1 MKISVLCENTSSSP
15 DLIPEH
21 GLSLLL
27 ETDKEKI
34 LFDFG
39 QTDAF
44 FKNAG
49 QMGISLN
56 DADFAVLSHG
66 HYDHGGGMG
75 VFLSHNPTAPVYLSR
90 YAFGEYYNAE
100 RKYIGLD
107 KSLQRIDRMIPTG
120 ECTRISS
127 TCSLFS
133 CNIQHRPFGTNPYGL
148 TEFTDEKYSD
158 DRFLHEQYLLLRDR
172 GKRILVS
179 GCSHKGIENIVHW
192 FKPDVLIGGFHQM
205 KVDCSSR
212 EGLNTL
218 KTLSQTL
225 LRYDT
230 VFYTCHCTGLPQL
243 DILKSH
249 MKERLHSLSTGDV
262 ITL

>member
-15 DLIPEH
+15 DLFVEH

-27 ETDKEKI
+27 ETEKEKI

-44 FKNAG
+44 FKNAEK
-49 QMGISLN
+49 MSISLN
-56 DADFAVLSHG
+56 DVDFAVLSHG

-75 VFLSHNPTAPVYLSR
+75 IFLSYNLTAPVYLSR
-90 YAFGEYYNAE
+90 HAFGNYYNAE
-100 RKYIGLD
+100 GKFIGLD
-107 KSLQRIDRMIPTG
+107 KSLQRIDRMLPTG
-120 ECTRISS
+120 ECTRVSS
-127 TCSLFS
+127 TSSLFS
-133 CNIQHRPFGTNPYGL
+133 CNIQHRPFGTNAYGL
-148 TEFTDEKYSD
+148 TELTDEKYTD
-158 DRFLHEQYLLLRDR
+158 DRFLHEQYLLIRDN

-192 FKPDVLIGGFHQM
+192 FQPDVLIGGFHQM
-205 KVDCSSR
+205 KVDYSSS

-218 KTLSQTL
+218 KALSDSL

-230 VFYTCHCTGLPQL
+230 VFYTCHCTGLPQF

-262 ITL
+262 IIL

>member
-75 VFLSHNPTAPVYLSR
+75 IFLSHNPTAPVYLSR

-100 RKYIGLD
+100 GKYIGLD

-127 TCSLFS
+127 TSSLFS
-133 CNIQHRPFGTNPYGL
+133 CNIQHRPFVTNPYGL

-158 DRFLHEQYLLLRDR
+158 DRFLHEQYLLIRDR

-218 KTLSQTL
+218 KALSETL
-225 LRYDT
+225 LGYDI

>member
-21 GLSLLL
+21 GLSLLF

-127 TCSLFS
+127 TSSLFS

-158 DRFLHEQYLLLRDR
+158 DRFLHEQYLLIRDR

-218 KTLSQTL
+218 KALSDTL

-249 MKERLHSLSTGDV
+249 MKERIHSLSTGDV

>member
-107 KSLQRIDRMIPTG
+107 QSLQRIDRMIPTG

-158 DRFLHEQYLLLRDR
+158 DRFLHEQYLLIRDN

>member
-1 MKISVLCENTSSSP
+1 MIISVLCENTSSSP

-218 KTLSQTL
+218 KALSDTL